1 MSLRDNFPTDLAN
14 IFMNTGEMATTREFR
29 IADGLGG
36 FTLFAAPVIWD
47 QEASKEIPLV
57 KIHGV
62 YMGDVRCHIEAK
74 YLPRIPVAGELI
86 YSPANQLWEVLD
98 VTDEESCYV
107 LALSA
112 TRSQAGSYTP
122 PVKFGNN

>member
-1 MSLRDNFPTDLAN
+1 MSLRDTFKPDLAN

-29 IADGLGG
+29 INNGLGG
-36 FTLFAAPVIWD
+36 FIVFLAPVVWD
-47 QEASKEIPLV
+47 VEASKEMPMV

-74 YLPRIPVAGELI
+74 YLPRIPIAGELL
-86 YSPANQLWEVLD
+86 YSPAHVMWECLD

-107 LALSA
+107 LSLSA
-112 TRSQAGSYTP
+112 TRSQP
-122 PVKFGNN
+122 GNYKNN